1 MGKMDEAKSVLLD
14 SSITRRSFMKGLIA
28 VGGGLGMVT
37 GCSQED
43 NTVFTPSN
51 KPSNGGDLSGSDFA
65 NPSVYYSSCV
75 HNCGTGIRCVSKLH
89 VVNGRIVRV
98 TSDDSDYAFDGSYRN
113 KEQYNDSRSLT
124 CPKGRAIKY
133 RAHHPA
139 KLRYALKQTKQR
151 GDVTGFVRIPVEQ
164 ALKEIA
170 TKYRKT
176 VEKYGPG
183 AVHNIY
189 GTSGGYGGQGTYA
202 KYASTRSALTPL
214 GSRGGYGD
222 YSYFQYHFG
231 SVIVGHPGSWGAYN
245 KPSNLAWQFP
255 AIAGVV
261 KNVVSWGAN
270 MLTTVNSAAWGY
282 IRSFEK
288 LKERGGRAWFIGPE
302 FTDTGVTCH
311 TDWIQTRNYT
321 DVALIMAMFYEMIV
335 NTFNEDGSLKPKS
348 SKSLDIDYIDTMV
361 HGFFASPEYWVHTT
375 TGEIVLQDPKDTKNT
390 YRHIAEVKEGECL
403 AAYIMGNDKRLTK
416 ANYNNAKNYTAKKY
430 GNKARA
436 GLVSWAIK
444 KGDQTEYLYKKD
456 MKKPKTPEWA
466 SAICGVPAEKIR
478 ELANMYTDENQHPI
492 FNEWAGGTQKQH
504 NGSIQLWAITA
515 LMAVTKTFGLSG
527 ETFGGAWAGISSHG
541 PVDDK
546 NKENY
551 IDFSGVKVG
560 NANVSDDI
568 PRYTKKDFDD
578 GTIKDKDLIGT
589 YKTFEPEPSIS
600 CKEWFNGI
608 KLAFKDELTPAN
620 GYDGSHIPDWDM
632 KNRYYSNHGGV
643 KSMVVFERDAQGK
656 LQIAPQTKCYKYK
669 KGSDG
674 SSPIYAGIRMII
686 NSGGAI
692 MVNQHMN
699 SNDLTAMYK
708 AIPALNSSK
717 VADTF
722 NNPDALCLVTFDL
735 FMSPTA
741 RYMDYVLPAVSQ
753 LEAVGVESF
762 GGHASEFDDEKP
774 KSMYRPP
781 VVKPLGD
788 ALDGW
793 EMTYKAWEQQSKL
806 GEASYGADAGSVLTV
821 TTTGITNAATNYL
834 GGKPKFQ
841 PIADYYEE
849 VIDKAIKS
857 GKGKFAGKSKNY
869 VYANQFTPT
878 KNNDEYICTAFYETR
893 GTTTNFF
900 NKDSSIKDGER
911 DKISKTGQIRKNL
924 DDYLKGAM
932 DKPFVFT
939 SLNGVQNKFD
949 AKTNVPFPVDTKAA
963 DYPQMSGKFQIYNA
977 RVKYDYENAF
987 KMYHGWLP
995 EEKRGQENKD
1005 AEGDLLVYPIP
1016 MYFNF
1021 EDSFKESYNGFEKV
1035 DSATGEAKR
1044 GKNADF
1050 FATGKPLTMST
1061 THDRFRVHSTHD
1073 ENPLLRELNHRVVG
1087 GGWQSG
1093 NDWKEYAVFPAGDT
1107 PLNQAPY
1114 KKGQMISQAIEEG
1127 NKKTA
1132 SWHEIWINTLDAR
1145 ERGIADGDLCL
1156 VENPIGKV
1164 RVIARVTDRCMKG
1177 HLNLHQG
1184 GWYDPNPKD
1193 GIDDGGNANT
1203 LIASTPSRYDH
1214 GNSQQ
1219 SAYVKIS
1226 KVTNFEFKK

>member
-1 MGKMDEAKSVLLD
+1 MGKVDEAKSVLLD

-75 HNCGTGIRCVSKLH
+75 HNCGTGVRCVSKLH

-151 GDVTGFVRIPVEQ
+151 GDITGFVRISVDE

-176 VEKYGPG
+176 VEKYGTG

-189 GTSGGYGGQGTYA
+189 GTSGGQNASYADYG
-202 KYASTRSALTPL
+202 STRSALTPL
-214 GSRGGYGD
+214 GSRGRYGD
-222 YSYFQYHFG
+222 YSYYQYHFG
-231 SVIVGHPGSWGAYN
+231 SVIVGHPGSCYAYDN
-245 KPSNLAWQFP
+245 RNNLAWQFP

-270 MLTTVNSAAWGY
+270 LLTTVNSAAWGY

-335 NTFNEDGSLKPKS
+335 NTFNENGTLKPKS

-375 TGEIVLQDPKDTKNT
+375 TGEIVLQDPKDTKN

-403 AAYIMGNDKRLTK
+403 AAYIMGSDNRLVN
-416 ANYNNAKNYTAKKY
+416 ANYDNAKNYTAKKF

-436 GLVSWAIK
+436 GLVSWAIT

-527 ETFGGAWAGISSHG
+527 ETFGGAWAGTISRG
-541 PVDDK
+541 PVADT
-546 NKENY
+546 NTENY

-560 NANVSDDI
+560 SSGVSVQGSIDSD
-568 PRYTKKDFDD
+568 
-578 GTIKDKDLIGT
+578 
-589 YKTFEPEPSIS
+589 PSIS

-608 KLAFKDELTPAN
+608 KLAFKDELTSN

-632 KNRYYSNHGGV
+632 KNRYYSNDGGA

-656 LQIAPQTKCYKYK
+656 FQTEEKDGKRYYKYK
-669 KGSDG
+669 RANTGSEE
-674 SSPIYAGIRMII
+674 PIYAGIRMII

-753 LEAVGVESF
+753 LEAVGTESF
-762 GGHASEFDDEKP
+762 GGQTN
-774 KSMYRPP
+774 SMYRPP

-806 GEASYGADAGSVLTV
+806 GEASYGAESGAGLTV
-821 TTTGITNAATNYL
+821 TTKGITNAAANYL
-834 GGKPKFQ
+834 GGKPFQ
-841 PIADYYEE
+841 PIANYYEE

-878 KNNDEYICTAFYETR
+878 KNNDEYICTAFYETK
-893 GTTTNFF
+893 GTTTDWFQE
-900 NKDSSIKDGER
+900 DSDTSMENR
-911 DKISKTGQIRKNL
+911 NKISKIGQIRKNL

-949 AKTNVPFPVDTKAA
+949 AQVNRPFGISKESEANQ
-963 DYPQMSGKFQIYNA
+963 PQMSGKFQIYNA
-977 RVKYDYENAF
+977 RVKYDYEHAF
-987 KMYHGWLP
+987 EMYHGWLP
-995 EEKRGQENKD
+995 EAKRGQENKD

-1107 PLNQAPY
+1107 PSNQAPY
-1114 KKGQMISQAIEEG
+1114 KKEQMISQAIENG

-1164 RVIARVTDRCMKG
+1164 RVIARVTDRCIKG

-1184 GWYDPNPKD
+1184 GWYDPNKD
-1193 GIDDGGNANT
+1193 GVDDGGNANT

-1226 KVTNFEFKK
+1226 KVTNFNFKK